1 MRGCSTTTHHNNST
15 MNIKRSILTLLIV
28 MATAVAS
35 TGCGP
40 FNKLLK
46 SGDNDKIYAEG
57 KNYLD
62 QGKYPRAIM
71 CFEQVQPYFAG
82 TMREDS
88 LAYYTAY
95 AHFKSDDFSSSSEM
109 LDEFRRKYT
118 RSPFLEDVEGMYA
131 LSFYYLSPEPMRD
144 QTTTTQALTAI
155 QEFLGRYPNSTRRAA
170 FEQMISELTQKQ
182 YDKAFINAKTYYTIG
197 RYKSAVPALKNAL
210 KKYPDSPHREELMYL
225 IVKSSYELA
234 KNSIESL
241 QRDRYMSMMDSY
253 YSFVAEFPDSKHVK
267 ELTRMQQEA
276 KKFIAKF
283 GDQNEQNSAEITEN

>member
-1 MRGCSTTTHHNNST
+1 
-15 MNIKRSILTLLIV
+15 MNIKRSILMLLIV
-28 MATAVAS
+28 FATAVAN
-35 TGCGP
+35 TGCSP
-40 FNKLLK
+40 FHKLLK
-46 SGDNDKIYAEG
+46 SGDHDKIYDEG
-57 KNYLD
+57 KALLD
-62 QGKYPRAIM
+62 IAKYNRAIM
-71 CFEQVQPYFAG
+71 CFEQVQPYFIG
-82 TMREDS
+82 TIREDS

>member
-1 MRGCSTTTHHNNST
+1 MRKNAF
-15 MNIKRSILTLLIV
+15 ILLAVLAI
-28 MATAVAS
+28 AVAN
-35 TGCGP
+35 TACGP

-57 KNYLD
+57 LQMLD
-62 QGKYPRAIM
+62 LGKFSRAIT
-71 CFEQVQPYFAG
+71 CFEKVQPYFVG

-95 AHFKSDDFSSSSEM
+95 AHFKNDAFSTSSEL
-109 LDEFRRKYT
+109 LDEFRRKFT

-131 LSFYYLSPEPMRD
+131 LSFYYLSPEPTRD
-144 QTTTTQALTAI
+144 QTTTEQALTAI
-155 QEFLGRYPNSTRRAA
+155 HEFIGRYPNSTRRAA
-170 FEQMISELTQKQ
+170 FEQMIRELTQKQ
-182 YDKAFINAKTYYTIG
+182 YDKVFINAKTYYTIG

-225 IVKSSYELA
+225 TVKSSYELA

-241 QRDRYMSMMDSY
+241 QRDRYLNMLDSY

-267 ELTRMQQEA
+267 ELTRMQEDA
-276 KKFIAKF
+276 KRFIAKF
-283 GDQNEQNSAEITEN
+283 GSDEQKAEVQTDEQEQK

>member
-1 MRGCSTTTHHNNST
+1 
-15 MNIKRSILTLLIV
+15 MNIKRSILMLLIV
-28 MATAVAS
+28 FATAVAN
-35 TGCGP
+35 TGCSP
-40 FNKLLK
+40 FHKLLK
-46 SGDNDKIYAEG
+46 SGDHDKIYDEG
-57 KNYLD
+57 KALLD
-62 QGKYPRAIM
+62 IAKYNRAIM

-82 TMREDS
+82 TVREDS

-170 FEQMISELTQKQ
+170 FEQMIGELTQKQ

>member
-1 MRGCSTTTHHNNST
+1 MK
-15 MNIKRSILTLLIV
+15 MKRSILMLL
-28 MATAVAS
+28 TACAIALAS
-35 TGCGP
+35 TSCGP

-57 KNYLD
+57 RAQLD
-62 QGKYPRAIM
+62 AAKYSRAIM
-71 CFEQVQPYFAG
+71 CFEQVQPYFVG

-88 LAYYTAY
+88 LAYYMAY
-95 AHFKSDDFSSSSEM
+95 AHFKNDDFTTSSEL

-170 FEQMISELTQKQ
+170 FEQMVRELTQKQ
-182 YDKAFINAKTYYTIG
+182 YDKVLINAKTYYTIG

-210 KKYPDSPHREELMYL
+210 KKYPDTPHREELMYL

-234 KNSIESL
+234 HNSIESL
-241 QRDRYMSMMDSY
+241 QRDRYMAMMDSY
-253 YSFVAEFPDSKHVK
+253 YSFVAEFPESKHVK
-267 ELTRMQQEA
+267 ELTRMQEEA
-276 KKFIAKF
+276 KKYIAKF
-283 GDQNEQNSAEITEN
+283 GDPNQEKPATEENTTK

>member
-1 MRGCSTTTHHNNST
+1 M
-15 MNIKRSILTLLIV
+15 KRSILMMLAV
-28 MATAVAS
+28 CAVAVVS

-57 KNYLD
+57 RALLD
-62 QGKYPRAIM
+62 QAKYNRAIM

-82 TMREDS
+82 TVREDS
-88 LAYYTAY
+88 LAYYMAY
-95 AHFKSDDFSSSSEM
+95 AHFKSDDFMTSTEL

-118 RSPFLEDVEGMYA
+118 RSQFLEDVEGMYA
-131 LSFYYLSPEPMRD
+131 LSYYYLSPEPSRD

-155 QEFLGRYPNSTRRAA
+155 QEYLGRYPNSTRRAA
-170 FEQMISELTQKQ
+170 FEQMVRELNQKQ
-182 YDKAFINAKTYYTIG
+182 YDKVFINAKTYYTIG

-210 KKYPDSPHREELMYL
+210 KKYPDTPHREELMYL

-234 KNSIESL
+234 HNSIESL
-241 QRDRYMSMMDSY
+241 QRDRYLSMMDSY
-253 YSFVAEFPDSKHVK
+253 YSFVAEYPKSKHIK
-267 ELTRMQQEA
+267 EVNRMNQEA

-283 GDQNEQNSAEITEN
+283 GDPNEKAENSEITTK

>member
-1 MRGCSTTTHHNNST
+1 M
-15 MNIKRSILTLLIV
+15 LLIV
-28 MATAVAS
+28 FATAVAN
-35 TGCGP
+35 TGCSP
-40 FNKLLK
+40 FYKLLK
-46 SGDNDKIYAEG
+46 SGDHDKIYAEG
-57 KNYLD
+57 KALLD
-62 QGKYPRAIM
+62 IAKYNRAIM
-71 CFEQVQPYFAG
+71 CFEQVQPYFIG
-82 TMREDS
+82 TIREDS

-95 AHFKSDDFSSSSEM
+95 AHFKSDDFTSSSEM

-170 FEQMISELTQKQ
+170 FEQMINELTQKQ

-253 YSFVAEFPDSKHVK
+253 YSFVAEFPDSKHIK
-267 ELTRMQQEA
+267 EVNRMNQEA
-276 KKFIAKF
+276 KKYIAKF
-283 GDQNEQNSAEITEN
+283 GEQDEEQSAEKTEN

>member
-1 MRGCSTTTHHNNST
+1 MRKNAI
-15 MNIKRSILTLLIV
+15 MLLAVI
-28 MATAVAS
+28 AIAVAN
-35 TGCGP
+35 TACGP

-57 KNYLD
+57 LNMLD
-62 QGKYPRAIM
+62 LGKFTRAIT
-71 CFEQVQPYFAG
+71 CFEKVQPYFTG

-95 AHFKSDDFSSSSEM
+95 AHFKNDAFSTSSEL
-109 LDEFRRKYT
+109 LDEFRRKFT

-131 LSFYYLSPEPMRD
+131 LSFYYLSPEPTRD
-144 QTTTTQALTAI
+144 QTTTEQALTAI
-155 QEFLGRYPNSTRRAA
+155 HEFIGRYPNSTRRAA
-170 FEQMISELTQKQ
+170 FEQMIRELTQKQ
-182 YDKAFINAKTYYTIG
+182 YDKVFINAKTYYTIG

-241 QRDRYMSMMDSY
+241 QRDRYLNMLDSY
-253 YSFVAEFPDSKHVK
+253 YSFIAEFPESKHVR
-267 ELTRMQQEA
+267 ELSRMQEDA
-276 KKFIAKF
+276 KRFIAKF
-283 GDQNEQNSAEITEN
+283 GSDEQKAEIEKQEAQELI

>member
-1 MRGCSTTTHHNNST
+1 M
-15 MNIKRSILTLLIV
+15 LLIV
-28 MATAVAS
+28 FATAVAN
-35 TGCGP
+35 TGCSP
-40 FNKLLK
+40 FHKLLK
-46 SGDNDKIYAEG
+46 SGDHDKIYDEG
-57 KNYLD
+57 KALLD
-62 QGKYPRAIM
+62 IAKYNRAIM
-71 CFEQVQPYFAG
+71 CFEQVQPYFIG
-82 TMREDS
+82 TIREDS

>member
-1 MRGCSTTTHHNNST
+1 
-15 MNIKRSILTLLIV
+15 MNIKRSISMLLIV
-28 MATAVAS
+28 FATAVAS

-62 QGKYPRAIM
+62 MAKYSRAIM

-95 AHFKSDDFSSSSEM
+95 AHFKSDDFTTSSE
-109 LDEFRRKYT
+109 LFDDFRRKYT

-131 LSFYYLSPEPMRD
+131 LSYYYLSPEPTRD

-170 FEQMISELTQKQ
+170 FEQMIRELTQKQ
-182 YDKAFINAKTYYTIG
+182 YDKVFINAKTYYTIG

-210 KKYPDSPHREELMYL
+210 KKYPDTPHREELMYL

-253 YSFVAEFPDSKHVK
+253 YSFVAEYPDSKHIK
-267 ELTRMQQEA
+267 EVNRMQQEA

-283 GDQNEQNSAEITEN
+283 GDPTDKQQIEETENSENTTK

>member
-1 MRGCSTTTHHNNST
+1 M
-15 MNIKRSILTLLIV
+15 LLAVI
-28 MATAVAS
+28 AIAVAN
-35 TGCGP
+35 TACGP

-57 KNYLD
+57 LNMLD
-62 QGKYPRAIM
+62 LGKFTRAIT
-71 CFEQVQPYFAG
+71 CFEKVQPYFTG

-95 AHFKSDDFSSSSEM
+95 AHFKNDAFSTSSEL
-109 LDEFRRKYT
+109 LDEFRRKFT

-131 LSFYYLSPEPMRD
+131 LSFYYLSPEPTRD
-144 QTTTTQALTAI
+144 QTTTEQALTAI
-155 QEFLGRYPNSTRRAA
+155 HEFIGRYPNSTRRAA
-170 FEQMISELTQKQ
+170 FEQMIRELTQKQ
-182 YDKAFINAKTYYTIG
+182 YDKVFINAKTYYTIG

-241 QRDRYMSMMDSY
+241 QRDRYLNMLDSY
-253 YSFVAEFPDSKHVK
+253 YSFIAEFPESKHVK
-267 ELTRMQQEA
+267 ELNRLSKAA
-276 KKFIAKF
+276 KDFLEKNNK
-283 GDQNEQNSAEITEN
+283 ENL

>member
-1 MRGCSTTTHHNNST
+1 M
-15 MNIKRSILTLLIV
+15 LLSV
-28 MATAVAS
+28 CAVALAS

-57 KNYLD
+57 RAQLD
-62 QGKYPRAIM
+62 AAKYSRAIT
-71 CFEQVQPYFAG
+71 CFEQVQPYFVG

-88 LAYYTAY
+88 LAYYLAY
-95 AHFKSDDFSSSSEM
+95 AHFKNDDFVTSSEL
-109 LDEFRRKYT
+109 LDEFRRKFT

-144 QTTTTQALTAI
+144 QSTTTQALTAI

-170 FEQMISELTQKQ
+170 FEQMVRELTQKQ
-182 YDKAFINAKTYYTIG
+182 YDKALLNAKTYYTIG

-210 KKYPDSPHREELMYL
+210 KKYPDTPHREELMYL

-234 KNSIESL
+234 HNSIESL
-241 QRDRYMSMMDSY
+241 QRDRYLSMMDSY

-267 ELTRMQQEA
+267 ELTRMQEEA

-283 GDQNEQNSAEITEN
+283 GDPNEAKPENEENTTK

>member
-1 MRGCSTTTHHNNST
+1 MK
-15 MNIKRSILTLLIV
+15 MKRSILMLLAV
-28 MATAVAS
+28 CAVAVAN

-57 KNYLD
+57 RALLD
-62 QGKYPRAIM
+62 QAKYNRAIM

-82 TMREDS
+82 TVREDS
-88 LAYYTAY
+88 LAYYMAY
-95 AHFKSDDFSSSSEM
+95 AHFKNDDFMTSTEL

-118 RSPFLEDVEGMYA
+118 RSQFLEDVEGMYA
-131 LSFYYLSPEPMRD
+131 LSYYYLSPEPMRD

-170 FEQMISELTQKQ
+170 FEQMVRELNQKQ
-182 YDKAFINAKTYYTIG
+182 YDKVFINAKTYYTIG

-210 KKYPDSPHREELMYL
+210 KKYPDTPHREELMYL

-234 KNSIESL
+234 HNSIESL

-253 YSFVAEFPDSKHVK
+253 YSFVAEYPESKHVK
-267 ELTRMQQEA
+267 ELNRMLQEA
-276 KKFIAKF
+276 KKYIAKF
-283 GDQNEQNSAEITEN
+283 GDPNEQKSADEAENVNNITK

>member
-1 MRGCSTTTHHNNST
+1 MRKNAF
-15 MNIKRSILTLLIV
+15 ILLAVVAI
-28 MATAVAS
+28 AVAN
-35 TGCGP
+35 TACGP

-57 KNYLD
+57 LNMLD
-62 QGKYPRAIM
+62 LGKFTRAIT
-71 CFEQVQPYFAG
+71 CFEKVQPYFVG

-95 AHFKSDDFSSSSEM
+95 AHFKNDAFSTSSEL
-109 LDEFRRKYT
+109 LDEFRRKFT

-131 LSFYYLSPEPMRD
+131 LSFYYLSPEPTRD
-144 QTTTTQALTAI
+144 QTTTEQALTAI
-155 QEFLGRYPNSTRRAA
+155 HEFIGRYPNSTRRAA
-170 FEQMISELTQKQ
+170 FEQMIRELTQKQ
-182 YDKAFINAKTYYTIG
+182 YDKVFINAKTYYTIG

-225 IVKSSYELA
+225 TVKSSYELA

-241 QRDRYMSMMDSY
+241 QRDRYLNMLDSY

-267 ELTRMQQEA
+267 ELTRMQEDA
-276 KKFIAKF
+276 KRFIAKF
-283 GDQNEQNSAEITEN
+283 GSDEQKAEIEKQAEQK